1 MHRLRFWAIRILKLT
16 VFISVLIVLGLW
28 FSNSLVE
35 NTSQAFIVHQSSAIP
50 HSRVGLLLGTSKYN
64 RSGNP
69 NLFFRYRIEAAAD
82 LFNSRKI
89 DYIIVSGDNRTLNYN
104 EPRDMRKALLKKGV
118 PDTAIYMDFAGLR
131 TFDSVLRCKK
141 VFGQNSFTIISQ
153 KFHLERALFI
163 ALQQDIPVVGYA
175 ARDVNDA
182 SGWTSGLR
190 EVFARSRAVLDVY
203 LLNTQPHFLGKPV
216 EVGAKA
222 DKLVD
227 VKKKNALPGGKAF

>member
-1 MHRLRFWAIRILKLT
+1 MHNVRFWTIRLIKLT
-16 VFISVLIVLGLW
+16 LLISVLLVLGLW

-35 NTSQAFIVHQSSAIP
+35 KTSKSFIVHQSSEIP
-50 HSRVGLLLGTSKYN
+50 HSKVGLLLGTSKYN

-69 NLFFRYRIEAAAD
+69 NMFFRYRIEAAAE

-118 PDTAIYMDFAGLR
+118 PDSAIYMDFAGLR

-141 VFGQNSFTIISQ
+141 VFGQHSFTIISQ
-153 KFHLERALFI
+153 RFHLERALFI
-163 ALQQDIPVVGYA
+163 ALQQDIPVVGFA
-175 ARDVNDA
+175 ARDVKEA

-190 EVFARSRAVLDVY
+190 EIFARSKAVLDIY
-203 LLNTQPHFLGKPV
+203 FLNTKPHFLGKPV
-216 EVGAKA
+216 EIGNQSE
-222 DKLVD
+222 KLVD
-227 VKKKNALPGGKAF
+227 TKKKNAFPGGKAF